1 LPVLL
6 QYMRVHTAQ
15 YGGTPGGTF
24 SAIRILQIS

>member
-1 LPVLL
+1 
-6 QYMRVHTAQ
+6 MRVVPKGNTAQ